1 MLCGTKSDNLATN
14 IKQFFKLC
22 EVTATFLQEK
32 QKKMR
37 FYFVIREIMVIFAL
51 EIERQ
56 LIIEL
61 HFSTEKWNLICYS

>member
-1 MLCGTKSDNLATN
+1 
-14 IKQFFKLC
+14 
-22 EVTATFLQEK
+22 
-32 QKKMR
+32 MR

-61 HFSTEKWNLICYS
+61 HFSTEKWNLIVTHNKQNKNKKIKTIKHGKNCNIGRDHASFITRRQ